1 MLTVERYLRLMLT
14 GVNRKQI
21 GKYKKQR
28 EDAHEALRIANLLA
42 TYCLLTTYSLLTTY
56 WFASAPPS

>member
-1 MLTVERYLRLMLT
+1 MLYEGYTTVC
-14 GVNRKQI
+14 
-21 GKYKKQR
+21 KYEKQR

-56 WFASAPPS
+56 